1 MADALM
7 KYETIDHFQIDDIM
21 AGKTPRAP
29 QHWDETPPNGGG
41 SAPSSV
47 DDSEGSSTDEI
58 GKAAE
63 QH

>member
-21 AGKTPRAP
+21 EGKVPRPP
-29 QHWDETPPNGGG
+29 QNWDETPPTDGG
-41 SAPSSV
+41 STAKSAEAEK
-47 DDSEGSSTDEI
+47 EGGDKL